1 MTVAATYSPR
11 RTDIMSASAEMLGL
25 AMLQADPHGW
35 RLDGATQ
42 LAAVRDALADGEA
55 TAKELRVRYSGLDP
69 RGIAQA
75 FRVPIEVSNDDPMV
89 GTLWLFAEYQQRP
102 PRILL
107 YSRGLAL
114 LERTMVGAL
123 AEKLLGRANLRDT
136 FLAHELFHHLE
147 AIRMDQPISQRYR
160 PTLFRIGRWRWRT
173 GIAALAEIAAGA
185 FSQALL
191 GLPCH
196 PGVLDLVVLDAISP
210 NAVPTPNRPPHFAN
224 EKSKWTPSR
233 DLDLHTS

>member
-11 RTDIMSASAEMLGL
+11 RIDIMSASSEMLGL
-25 AMLQADPHGW
+25 SMLQADPHGW

-55 TAKELRVRYSGLDP
+55 TAKELHVRFSGLAP
-69 RGIAQA
+69 QGIAQA

-89 GTLWLFAEYQQRP
+89 GTLWRLAEYQQRP

-114 LERTMVGAL
+114 LERTMVGPL
-123 AEKLLGRANLRDT
+123 AEKLLGRANLRDI

-147 AIRMDQPISQRYR
+147 AIRTDQPISQRYQ

-196 PGVLDLVVLDAISP
+196 PRVLDLVVIDAISP
-210 NAVPTPNRPPHFAN
+210 NAVPTRPTGSHISPMRN
-224 EKSKWTPSR
+224 
-233 DLDLHTS
+233 

>member
-11 RTDIMSASAEMLGL
+11 LTDIMSASAEMLGL

-147 AIRMDQPISQRYR
+147 AIRMDQPISQR
-160 PTLFRIGRWRWRT
+160 
-173 GIAALAEIAAGA
+173 
-185 FSQALL
+185 
-191 GLPCH
+191 
-196 PGVLDLVVLDAISP
+196 
-210 NAVPTPNRPPHFAN
+210 
-224 EKSKWTPSR
+224 
-233 DLDLHTS
+233 

>member
-11 RTDIMSASAEMLGL
+11 QTDIMSASAEMLGL

-42 LAAVRDALADGEA
+42 LAAVRDALADGER
-55 TAKELRVRYSGLDP
+55 TAKELHVRFSGLAP
-69 RGIAQA
+69 QGIAQA
-75 FRVPIEVSNDDPMV
+75 FRVLIEVSNDDPMV
-89 GTLWLFAEYQQRP
+89 GTLWRLAEYQQRP

-114 LERTMVGAL
+114 LERALVGPL
-123 AEKLLGRANLRDT
+123 AEQYTHTHLLGRASLRDT

-147 AIRMDQPISQRYR
+147 AIRTDQPISQRYR

-196 PGVLDLVVLDAISP
+196 PRVLDLVVLDAISP
-210 NAVPTPNRPPHFAN
+210 NAAPTPIGSHISPMRN
-224 EKSKWTPSR
+224 
-233 DLDLHTS
+233 

>member
-89 GTLWLFAEYQQRP
+89 GTLWRLAEYQQRP

-114 LERTMVGAL
+114 LERAIVGAL
-123 AEKLLGRANLRDT
+123 AEKLLGRANPAGYVFGTRAFPSPRGDT
-136 FLAHELFHHLE
+136 NGSADLTAVSADLVSNRPLALAHRH
-147 AIRMDQPISQRYR
+147 RGTR
-160 PTLFRIGRWRWRT
+160 
-173 GIAALAEIAAGA
+173 
-185 FSQALL
+185 
-191 GLPCH
+191 
-196 PGVLDLVVLDAISP
+196 
-210 NAVPTPNRPPHFAN
+210 
-224 EKSKWTPSR
+224 
-233 DLDLHTS
+233 